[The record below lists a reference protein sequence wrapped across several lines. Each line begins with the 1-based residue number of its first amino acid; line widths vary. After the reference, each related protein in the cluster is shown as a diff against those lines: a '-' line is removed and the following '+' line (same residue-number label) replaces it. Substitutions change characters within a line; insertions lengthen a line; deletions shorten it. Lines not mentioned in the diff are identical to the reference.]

1 MSVNFLSLLLAV
13 AMVVALAGC
22 ESRIHKAGP
31 PPPPQEVTPGS
42 TFTVVKDFLVPAGDS
57 SVYFQ
62 NARLYPQGDIQPDDP
77 YCEFSAGA
85 ATADGAV
92 IRTGVFTVSD
102 VTYDEAAVGVGGV
115 DISVSGYQLQ
125 EGASGRTY
133 RMDCM
138 LPLLS
143 TGTLF
148 VKPEEI
154 QSAVGGYMELKVA
167 P

>member
-1 MSVNFLSLLLAV
+1 MSVKFISLLL
-13 AMVVALAGC
+13 VVTVTLAGC

-31 PPPPQEVTPGS
+31 PPPPTEVTPGS
-42 TFTVVKDFLVPAGDS
+42 TFTVVKDFLIPSGDS

-62 NARLYPQGDIQPDDP
+62 DARLYPQGDIQPDDP

-85 ATADGAV
+85 ATAAGAV
-92 IRTGVFTVSD
+92 IKTGVFTVSD
-102 VTYDEAAVGVGGV
+102 VTYDEAGVGVGGV
-115 DISVSGYQLQ
+115 DISVSGYRLQ
-125 EGASGRTY
+125 EAASGKTY

-143 TGTLF
+143 RGARF
-148 VKPEEI
+148 VTPAEI

>member
-1 MSVNFLSLLLAV
+1 MSVKFISLLL
-13 AMVVALAGC
+13 VVAVTLAGC

-31 PPPPQEVTPGS
+31 PPPPMEVTPGS
-42 TFTVVKDFLVPAGDS
+42 TFTVVKDFLIPSGDS

-62 NARLYPQGDIQPDDP
+62 DARLYPQGDIQPDDP

-85 ATADGAV
+85 ATAAGAV
-92 IRTGVFTVSD
+92 IKTGVFTVSD
-102 VTYDEAAVGVGGV
+102 VTYDEAGVGVGGV
-115 DISVSGYQLQ
+115 DISVSGYRLQ
-125 EGASGRTY
+125 EAASGKTY

-143 TGTLF
+143 RGARF
-148 VKPEEI
+148 VTPAEI